1 MYDVTRSGILT
12 TGSDLVFAGGTEGY
26 FQALDARSG
35 TLLWKV
41 NLGGDIVAGPIA
53 YQIDS
58 KEYVAIAAGNGL
70 FVFSLRD

>member
-41 NLGGDIVAGPIA
+41 NLGGDT
-53 YQIDS
+53 
-58 KEYVAIAAGNGL
+58 YVAIAAGNGL
-70 FVFSLRD
+70 FVFGLRD